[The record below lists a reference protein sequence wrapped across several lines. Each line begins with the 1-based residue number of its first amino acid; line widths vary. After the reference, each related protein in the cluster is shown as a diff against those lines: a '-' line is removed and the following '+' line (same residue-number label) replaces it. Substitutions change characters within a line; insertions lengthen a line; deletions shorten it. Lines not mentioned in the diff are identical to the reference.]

1 MFIDNNKASVMGG
14 LKLPK
19 LKGHVK
25 LTIRNVYTGKEEVV
39 EGDNVITDAVA
50 DILRYNLLGSCDGN
64 KILGDEGLWEKWFG
78 GVICYNQ
85 DHEDMDPANYFM
97 PNGSDNPV
105 IAHAGQ
111 ESIDSDHDDDP
122 TRGNPASIL
131 YDRTDH
137 SIKLVWSFRQDQGNG
152 IIRALSL
159 CHSDTGSYGNGVDS
173 YDFKNLFNPWE
184 EIQSSDL
191 EAVSQMPRAAGN
203 AFAQYDE
210 NHTLFFFIGEDEWYN
225 YDSSVPYGEDMINE
239 VTVYIRRLP
248 YSKTGL
254 FDLISGTD
262 AASDTRKFTVE
273 TSIGFKYNPAW
284 YFDAENKQLW
294 LFNNF
299 TYTVPNA
306 YGADSPV
313 PPHTAPREWSKNTVW
328 YSVIDCETGTEIDSG
343 TIVSDDDD
351 LAFLEC
357 SADLSTGNRMKY
369 NSRVIQQNILVADGY
384 VYLPIGNSTNPVP
397 PNASSTSQ
405 KFRGFK
411 KINLSDQTEQEV
423 IPFCDYESQT
433 PTVMDKYY
441 AAIKQGGLAAGFGWV
456 MNNGM
461 LYPCDKGVFSSTPA
475 GWDVWDNIY
484 MNEDNSPIVFATRRP
499 ANEQDNVNTRRS
511 RYIFASKLLNTSKY
525 EVNPPKQKTMSDTMQ
540 IEYTITEESES

>member
-1 MFIDNNKASVMGG
+1 MIKDNRKATQMGG
-14 LKLPK
+14 MKLPK

-97 PNGSDNPV
+97 PNGSDNAV

-111 ESIDSDHDDDP
+111 EEIDSDHDDDP
-122 TRGNPASIL
+122 TRGSPASIL

-191 EAVSQMPRAAGN
+191 AAVSQMPRAAGN

-225 YDSSVPYGEDMINE
+225 SNSAVPAGEDMINE
-239 VTVYIRRLP
+239 VTVYIRRFP

-262 AASDTRKFTVE
+262 VASDTRKFTVE

-284 YFDAENKQLW
+284 YFDYENKRLW

-299 TYTVPNA
+299 TYAVA
-306 YGADSPV
+306 RAQDVQS
-313 PPHTAPREWSKNTVW
+313 PHTAPREWSRNTVW

-357 SADLSTGNRMKY
+357 SADGSLSSRMY
-369 NSRVIQQNILVADGY
+369 YGARVIHQNVLVDGDY
-384 VYLPIGNSTNPVP
+384 IYLPMGNSVTV
-397 PNASSTSQ
+397 AGQGYSTTQ
-405 KFRGFK
+405 NFTGFK
-411 KINLSDQTEQEV
+411 KININDQTEQEA

-433 PTVMDKYY
+433 PTVLNKYY
-441 AAIKQGGLAAGFGWV
+441 TAVRQGGLAAGFGWV
-456 MNNGM
+456 MNGGM
-461 LYPCDKGVFSSTPA
+461 LYPCNKGVFASTPS
-475 GWDVWDNIY
+475 GWDVYDNIY